1 MLTEPTAEQL
11 AEALSERTCSGLAR
25 EWGWQDVKDCTD
37 KCPCCGVLV
46 QAAQVLRKRPQTNGE
61 LLRINKERL
70 DECERLRA
78 ALETTQIATQDG
90 FGNAD
95 HMLNEIH
102 LVAREAL
109 GDE

>member
-1 MLTEPTAEQL
+1 M
-11 AEALSERTCSGLAR
+11 
-25 EWGWQDVKDCTD
+25 
-37 KCPCCGVLV
+37 
-46 QAAQVLRKRPQTNGE
+46 LRKRPQTNGE

-78 ALETTQIATQDG
+78 ALETIQIATQDG
-90 FGNAD
+90 LGNAD